1 MDGLLDIV
9 SIEVEGTDLFLR
21 ERTARKNRSI
31 EYNGQFIKVTNGNP
45 RTSQRIG
52 YVSNILY
59 TLNAGLTSNAAS
71 KMVSHR
77 SHPGSASVDFPGRGS
92 NPFGGYETCF
102 AK

>member
-71 KMVSHR
+71 KMSPQT
-77 SHPGSASVDFPGRGS
+77 SQPFSILEDFPGKGS
-92 NPFGGYETCF
+92 
-102 AK
+102 